1 MRVGF
6 HTFGCKLNQ
15 YETEALAEPFQERGF
30 TVVPASSEAEL
41 YLINTCTVTTRAD
54 HKARALIR
62 GLSRRRPGA
71 LIVVTGCG
79 AELEA
84 DELAA
89 LGANVLV
96 VAQNRKALL
105 LELPRLLA
113 EARAGGAGAGGA
125 GSVQAL
131 LAGSLSRAARTPDPF
146 AFQARRL
153 SFHTRAFLKI
163 QDGCDSRCSYCR
175 VPLAR
180 GASQALDADLVIA
193 RAREL
198 EALGHR
204 EIVITGVNISS
215 YLCRDVDLSRLVKN
229 LLSQTARVRLR
240 LSSLEPERIGDGL
253 LEAAVHPRVCSH
265 FHIAVQ
271 SGSDTVLARMRRRYT
286 SMRVMD
292 AVSRLREVKA
302 DPFIAADILV
312 GFPGETGEDF
322 AGTRALVRQAGFS
335 ALHVFPFSPRPGT
348 PAADFAGQVPERIR
362 AQRAAELG
370 ALSRVLDGEYAARW
384 IGRDVEVLLQKRRRL
399 DSGGHTGVT
408 SNYLK
413 VRVEGLPP
421 GLHGGRIARARII
434 SAADTGSKVPG
445 KAVFLAFQ
453 D

>member
-253 LEAAVHPRVCSH
+253 LEAAAHPRVCSH

-322 AGTRALVRQAGFS
+322 AGTRELVR
-335 ALHVFPFSPRPGT
+335 
-348 PAADFAGQVPERIR
+348 PERIR

-421 GLHGGRIARARII
+421 GLYGGRIARARII
-434 SAADTGSKVPG
+434 SATDTGSKVPG